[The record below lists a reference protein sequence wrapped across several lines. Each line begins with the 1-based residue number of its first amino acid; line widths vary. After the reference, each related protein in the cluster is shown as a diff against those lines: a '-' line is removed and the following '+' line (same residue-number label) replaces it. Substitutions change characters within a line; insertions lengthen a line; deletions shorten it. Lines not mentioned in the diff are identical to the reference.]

1 MSQRNFILVQ
11 ILAAHG
17 LSDENTPAAVKTT
30 CMWRYSYAGRSPAT
44 FDFSL
49 FLIIRNYYLIN
60 AHKRMTNKLFIRLEA
75 PQKKILIITI
85 IRIYTPRSIYIFIFL
100 LFTITALV
108 WNVHEL
114 RAVMKQTVVTFV
126 LHISTTNALK
136 CVFNFVYILAAVAAK
151 WNIINPKKYLY
162 RYNL

>member
-85 IRIYTPRSIYIFIFL
+85 IRIYTPRSIYIYLFFCYLQLPL
-100 LFTITALV
+100 LFEMSTNYEPWWSKRWLLLFCIFQRQTR
-108 WNVHEL
+108 WNACL
-114 RAVMKQTVVTFV
+114 ILYTF
-126 LHISTTNALK
+126 
-136 CVFNFVYILAAVAAK
+136 
-151 WNIINPKKYLY
+151 
-162 RYNL
+162 